1 MNMKISH
8 VAFAMIACTSFS
20 AAAIGSVVAGTAVTV
35 DAAINVS
42 APSAVGL
49 TITPA
54 SYVSLSDIK
63 KGGVVL
69 GNFTVTGTQA
79 AVRMVDQDPANKH
92 CTMAKGSNNAANTL
106 LICMHVS
113 STDIANSFEDAGF
126 RYYKYANG
134 SKNNLGTYEYGK
146 YGDNPGADTY
156 KFSMEVVNYTI

>member
-20 AAAIGSVVAGTAVTV
+20 AAAIDSVVAGTAVAV

-54 SYVSLSDIK
+54 SNVSLSDIK
-63 KGGVVL
+63 KGDAVL
-69 GNFTVTGTQA
+69 GNFTVTGTNA
-79 AVRMVDQDPANKH
+79 AVRMVDQDAVNKQ

-106 LICMHVS
+106 LICMNINA
-113 STDIANSFEDAGF
+113 TDIANSFEDAGF
-126 RYYKYANG
+126 KYYKYADG
-134 SKNNLGTYEYGK
+134 TKKNLRTYEYNK

-156 KFSMEVVNYTI
+156 KFTMEVVNYTI